1 MFILPAGT
9 EITLELLAEFVDR
22 HKKMVSKRYK
32 PLQDAY
38 TSDYEILHRKK
49 KPDYKPDNRIVA
61 NFAKYIVD
69 TMNGFFLGNPIR
81 ITSEDKSLLEYV
93 EFLNQ

>member
-49 KPDYKPDNRIVA
+49 E
-61 NFAKYIVD
+61 
-69 TMNGFFLGNPIR
+69 TGL
-81 ITSEDKSLLEYV
+81 
-93 EFLNQ
+93 